1 MKTDP
6 IREKRLR
13 EPWFAARR
21 ELSSRRASLL
31 TVFSFALPLL
41 IWSAVS
47 YLPFL
52 WHPDME
58 LQVSADR
65 ENVTTVYVAG
75 DRVSR
80 EFFPEFQEAV
90 RQQNQPLKASLESF
104 DPAAEVPNG
113 AAARRANKKTL
124 RHLVPILTSNQW
136 ITEEQAKDDAAIY
149 AAWGEIA
156 SGRKVPTRPRLSDEN
171 LAIISQNWA
180 AMSKVSPSYDS
191 DRFISVPLLG
201 LVPQG
206 RPANPDYL
214 PAPHEVVVSGIKEFT
229 APPEAERPSMWQRVG
244 HSIRIVFGGFLLA
257 ALVGVPIGVLCGTYP
272 VFSKLVEPF
281 TDFFRYMPAPTFST
295 LLVAIF
301 LANDAP
307 KIALVFVGTIF
318 QLVLVV
324 ANTTRRLDLPLLEAA
339 QTLGANQAQLLTRV
353 VIPGILP
360 NLYDDLR
367 ILLGWAWTWLV
378 IAELVGVKS
387 GLTEFIE
394 TQGRWRNFD
403 SVYPVIILIG
413 MIGFFTD
420 QVLSAF
426 SRVFFPWNNDASCQ
440 TPPLVRA
447 ILFVPRWFQEAANER
462 VLGVTSATA
471 ANKPGKA

>member
-1 MKTDP
+1 MSPDS

-21 ELSSRRASLL
+21 DLSPRCASLL
-31 TVFSFALPLL
+31 TLLSFTLPLL

-58 LQVSADR
+58 LQISADR

-75 DRVSR
+75 DRMSR

-90 RQQNQPLKASLESF
+90 RQQNQPLKATLESF

-113 AAARRANKKTL
+113 AALRRANKKTL
-124 RHLVPILTSNQW
+124 RHLAPILTSNQW

-156 SGRKVPTRPRLSDEN
+156 SGRKIPERPRLSDEN
-171 LAIISQNWA
+171 LAIVARNWA
-180 AMSKVSPSYDS
+180 AMSKVSPAYDS
-191 DRFISVPLLG
+191 GRFISVPLLA

-257 ALVGVPIGVLCGTYP
+257 ALVGVAIGVLCGTYP

-324 ANTTRRLDLPLLEAA
+324 ANTTRRLELPLLEAA

-413 MIGFFTD
+413 LIGFFTD
-420 QVLSAF
+420 QILSAL
-426 SRVFFPWNNDASCQ
+426 SWVLFPWTARASCKPNLL
-440 TPPLVRA
+440 TRALVFLPRFFQRDSSARA
-447 ILFVPRWFQEAANER
+447 LSD
-462 VLGVTSATA
+462 TSAEC
-471 ANKPGKA
+471 KIEKA